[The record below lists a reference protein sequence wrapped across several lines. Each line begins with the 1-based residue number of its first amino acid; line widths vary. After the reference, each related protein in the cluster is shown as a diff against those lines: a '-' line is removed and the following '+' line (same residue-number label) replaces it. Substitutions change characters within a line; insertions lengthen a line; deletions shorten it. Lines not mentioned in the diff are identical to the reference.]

1 VKISS
6 VVAGGLTCAVVAA
19 TPLVAASSVSAEPVA
34 RQASA
39 SGLAVRDLA
48 ASGARPASDR
58 LLVKLAGRQSARSL
72 ALPTLD
78 SLADGRTRP
87 LGGGWFA
94 LPAADNLE
102 TARRALD
109 TTPGVLRVQA
119 DPVRR
124 AFGDR
129 YYRRYQPYLRAS
141 MDVNGAWKRA
151 SGRGITVAVV
161 DTGVDPNHEDLPRV
175 LRGRDFVSGDANASD
190 GNGHGTFV
198 AGVVGA
204 ERDNR
209 KGIAGVSRATIL
221 PVRVLNSRGFGRD
234 SDIARG
240 IRWAAAEG
248 ADIIN
253 LSLGGGRGSRILKD
267 AVRYADRRGALVVA
281 ASGNSGGTKPM
292 YPAAYPQA
300 LAVGATDKSD
310 RMTSWSQHGP
320 WVDVVAPGVRI
331 ASTVP
336 RDGYALGDG
345 TSFASPLVAGAAALA
360 LSDHRGW
367 SDDQLRAA
375 LLRGAADAG
384 PVGPDPFTGLGVLD
398 VDGLVGG
405 PAKAAVSNTGP
416 IAGTSPATA
425 RPMSG
430 DADVPA
436 SSPEGTDRWF
446 RVSVSSA
453 TDVMVSATTR
463 SGRAGALRGD
473 IQLSLYD
480 ANFARLDLSD
490 RRSGSGSEQV
500 RAVADDDVYVRVR
513 NLEDTR
519 WPTPVRLDL
528 TTTAADP
535 GDVQVGQGRVALVS
549 ALPVPESY
557 GADTSAPIEVQLGP
571 DVLPSSVGRRS
582 VRLVD
587 GETGQVLDSEVDLTG
602 NVLSV
607 DPADALASGRT
618 FSVYVDGLRTTGG
631 RAVESFRVGFRT
643 AR

>member
-1 VKISS
+1 MKMSS
-6 VVAGGLTCAVVAA
+6 VVAGGLTIAVAA
-19 TPLVAASSVSAEPVA
+19 ALVAGGPPGAAAQTGRDEPA
-34 RQASA
+34 HQRLS
-39 SGLAVRDLA
+39 VRDFA
-48 ASGARPASDR
+48 ASGARPAPER
-58 LLVKLAGRQSARSL
+58 LLVKLANGASTRARSL
-72 ALPTLD
+72 TAVD
-78 SLADGRTRP
+78 SLATGRTRP

-94 LPAADNLE
+94 LGTVDDAQAA
-102 TARRALD
+102 RQALS
-109 TTPGVLRVQA
+109 TSPGVLRVQS

-151 SGRGITVAVV
+151 SGRGITVAVI
-161 DTGVDPNHEDLPRV
+161 DTGVDPGHEDLPRV
-175 LRGRDFVSGDANASD
+175 LRGRDFVSGDNNASD

-198 AGVVGA
+198 AGVIGA
-204 ERDNR
+204 ERGNT
-209 KGIAGVSRATIL
+209 KGIAGVSRASIL
-221 PVRVLNSRGFGRD
+221 PVRVLNNRGFGRD

-240 IRWAAAEG
+240 IRWAASEG

-300 LAVGATDKSD
+300 VAVGATDKAD

-367 SDDQLRAA
+367 SNDQLHAA

-384 PVGPDPFTGLGVLD
+384 PVGPDPFTGLGVVD

-405 PAKAAVSNTGP
+405 PAKAALSNTGT
-416 IAGTSPATA
+416 IAGTSPSTA
-425 RPMSG
+425 RPMAG
-430 DADVPA
+430 DVEVPA

-446 RVSVSSA
+446 RVDVTSA
-453 TDVMVSATTR
+453 TDVTVSASTQTA
-463 SGRAGALRGD
+463 RAGALRGD

-490 RRSGSGSEQV
+490 RRAGAGNEQV
-500 RAVADDDVYVRVR
+500 RAVVDDDVFVRVR

-519 WPTPVRLDL
+519 WPSSVRLDL
-528 TTTAADP
+528 KTTAADP
-535 GDVQVGQGRVALVS
+535 GSVQVGQGRVALIA

-557 GADTSAPIEVQLGP
+557 GASASDPIELQLGP
-571 DVLPSSVGRRS
+571 DVLSSSVGRQS

-587 GETGQVLDSEVDLTG
+587 GETGQLLDRTVDLTG
-602 NVLSV
+602 SVLTIDPV
-607 DPADALASGRT
+607 DTLAPGRT
-618 FSVYVDGLRTTGG
+618 FGLYVDGLRTTAG
-631 RAVESFRVGFRT
+631 RSVEPFRVGFRT